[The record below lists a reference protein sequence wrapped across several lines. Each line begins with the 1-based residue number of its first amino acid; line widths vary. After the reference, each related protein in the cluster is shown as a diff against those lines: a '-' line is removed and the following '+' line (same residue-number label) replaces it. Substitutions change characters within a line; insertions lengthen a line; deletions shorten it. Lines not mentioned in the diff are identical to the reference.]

1 MLLPLLLLP
10 LLLLLL
16 LLLALLVAALLAL
29 SVVHVLALSH
39 LSSVRVYQA
48 SDLHRN
54 ADLWVLI
61 LVRILPNF

>member
-1 MLLPLLLLP
+1 MLLPLRLLP
-10 LLLLLL
+10 LLL

-39 LSSVRVYQA
+39 LSSIRVYQA

-54 ADLWVLI
+54 ADLWDY
-61 LVRILPNF
+61 